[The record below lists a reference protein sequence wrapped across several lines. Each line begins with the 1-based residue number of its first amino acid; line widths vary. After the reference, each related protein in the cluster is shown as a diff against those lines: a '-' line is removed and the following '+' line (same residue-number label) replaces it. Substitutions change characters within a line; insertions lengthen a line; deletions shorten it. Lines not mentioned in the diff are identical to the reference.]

1 MPGATYRFGR
11 FTLDAARGLLLG
23 PDGAIAL
30 RPKSFALLQLLA
42 RNPDR
47 LLSHDEI
54 ASMVWPETT
63 ATDESI
69 VQCVR
74 DIRRA
79 LGAGA
84 DALIRT
90 LPRRGYMLVSAVPP
104 GANADRPMLEVQPPA
119 PVPDTAAGRA
129 LAESLTEEVVTE
141 LICRRAVLIA
151 AGPDGQT
158 RYRLYGRM
166 RTEGGRVLIHIRLVD
181 RHITAHIWST
191 RFDRDRDE
199 LAASQPSLAREIA
212 RAAEQAIAA
221 AERRYAL
228 HGTVEAFGPWRLYQ
242 RGLWHSWR
250 CTPADNAEARR
261 LFQRA
266 IEADPAF
273 AAGHAALAMTYFYDG
288 VVYDFTP
295 GGDSL
300 ARAVAMANT
309 AVRLDPGDATVQATQ
324 GMVTFVTGD
333 IGDAWD
339 QASLAVAQAEDLA
352 WARSVRGIVK
362 LYAGYPS
369 EGRSLLLQAQRIAPQ
384 DVHEGITV
392 SQTVISYYY
401 DRAYKEAVMAAQ
413 AGIARY
419 PAYPLTHRWLAAAL
433 AQLGQRQE
441 ARDALR
447 QAQAVSHQSF
457 LGYVRKRPSWFR
469 LENHEHMLDGLRK
482 AGWRAP

>member
-1 MPGATYRFGR
+1 MPGESYRFGR

-23 PDGAIAL
+23 PDGGIAL

-54 ASMVWPETT
+54 ARMVWPETT

-84 DALIRT
+84 EALIRT
-90 LPRRGYMLVSAVPP
+90 LPRRGYMLASTAPSKAV
-104 GANADRPMLEVQPPA
+104 GDQPMLKVQPLA
-119 PVPDTAAGRA
+119 PVPAAAAGHT

-141 LICRRAVLIA
+141 RIGSRAILIA
-151 AGPDGQT
+151 AGPVET
-158 RYRLYGRM
+158 RYRLYGSV

-181 RHITAHIWST
+181 RDITAHIWSA

-212 RAAEQAIAA
+212 RAVEQSVAA
-221 AERRYAL
+221 AERRHAL
-228 HGTVEAFGPWRLYQ
+228 HGAVEAFGPWRLYQ

-273 AAGHAALAMTYFYDG
+273 AAGHAALAMTHFYDG
-288 VVYDFTP
+288 VVYDFAP
-295 GGDSL
+295 GGDTL
-300 ARAVAMANT
+300 ARAVAMSNT
-309 AVRLDPGDATVQATQ
+309 AVRLDPDDATVQATQ

-333 IGDAWD
+333 IGDAWE
-339 QASLAVAQAEDLA
+339 QASFALAQAQDLA
-352 WARSVRGIVK
+352 WAQSVGGTVK

-369 EGRSLLLQAQRIAPQ
+369 EGRSLLLQAQRIAPHN
-384 DVHEGITV
+384 VHEGITM

-401 DRAYKEAVMAAQ
+401 DRAYEEAVSAAQ

-419 PAYPLTHRWLAAAL
+419 PAYPLTYRWLAAAL
-433 AQLGQRQE
+433 GQLGRRNE
-441 ARDALR
+441 ASEALR
-447 QAQAVSHQSF
+447 HAQAVSHQSF
-457 LGYVRKRPSWFR
+457 LGYVRKRPHRTGSAR
-469 LENHEHMLDGLRK
+469 SSPSLLHG
-482 AGWRAP
+482 